1 MRTEEEIKLELTR
14 SEYLYKLKQNTREY
28 TKHYYQAGYSQALK
42 VVLGLKE
49 SELIKEIKTITDFDN
64 LSKLLES
71 EAINENRNK

>member
-42 VVLGLKE
+42 VVLGKIFAYAIEVQKLNI
-49 SELIKEIKTITDFDN
+49 LI
-64 LSKLLES
+64 
-71 EAINENRNK
+71 